1 MERFELAFYSGHI
14 RKNSVEFTDC
24 LLIKSVNSSI
34 FLFFIGVI
42 LKSNLITLFG
52 LMPILSL
59 RLVDLLFDF
68 YTLLNSFLIKFLDIQ
83 LRTIDSILV
92 CRLLFVFELIEL
104 FFRIGLIQCLM
115 CQISSLNLV
124 FDEIPVSFFLWC
136 WVTHGDDGIIILI
149 ELLY

>member
-1 MERFELAFYSGHI
+1 MESFELAFCSGHI

-42 LKSNLITLFG
+42 LKSNLITLFS

-115 CQISSLNLV
+115 
-124 FDEIPVSFFLWC
+124 
-136 WVTHGDDGIIILI
+136 
-149 ELLY
+149 